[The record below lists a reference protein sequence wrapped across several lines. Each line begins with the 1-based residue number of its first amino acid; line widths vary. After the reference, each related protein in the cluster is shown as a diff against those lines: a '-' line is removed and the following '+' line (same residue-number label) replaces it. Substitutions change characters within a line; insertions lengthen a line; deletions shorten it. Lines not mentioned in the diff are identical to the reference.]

1 MQEPVESVIEGN
13 PTYFTLNSNY
23 WVVSQNFYH
32 NFNDDDIDMLL
43 YLMAFI
49 LMNELD
55 ISSNFKCFSMEV
67 VV

>member
-1 MQEPVESVIEGN
+1 MQEPVESVIEGK

-55 ISSNFKCFSMEV
+55 IVFKWRWKYDA
-67 VV
+67 